1 MQKAINRLTT
11 RIEKLNKEFKVSEK
25 ISDNPEL
32 TIDYEFAINN
42 MINIQSE
49 IIELQAAIS
58 ILKKHNA
65 TLLEELKEIKT
76 KI

>member
-1 MQKAINRLTT
+1 MQKAINRLSK
-11 RIEKLNKEFKVSEK
+11 RIEKLNKEFKMSEK

-32 TIDYEFAINN
+32 TINYEFAINN

-65 TLLEELKEIKT
+65 TLLEELNEIKT
-76 KI
+76 KV